1 MMTDQLQLLSGLANN
16 AALILSLTI
25 LYQLLMT
32 RFVPGNISTQV
43 ASGLLFG
50 MITVIG
56 MSLPVHLMPGIML
69 TAAPSF
75 SA

>member
-32 RFVPGNISTQV
+32 RFVPGNISTCRVRSAVRDDHRHRYV
-43 ASGLLFG
+43 AAGASDAGHH
-50 MITVIG
+50 I
-56 MSLPVHLMPGIML
+56 
-69 TAAPSF
+69 
-75 SA
+75 